1 MAVSNQR
8 DLIKMYLQMIWYT
21 KTDLSSEVGGCAAH
35 IVVYGGQ
42 HGDGLL
48 GDVDAGKDHRSFRYA
63 GQALFE
69 LLWGQVV

>member
-1 MAVSNQR
+1 
-8 DLIKMYLQMIWYT
+8 MIFLLLSSYYGDFIYS